1 MSKQPHAKTHEDYT
15 VAIVCAIEFEMS
27 AVRYML
33 DEEHGRLPSTQGDS
47 NDYILG
53 QLCGHNVV
61 LAWLPGNQGKSAA
74 AIVAT
79 NLDRTF
85 PFIKWRFIAGIGG
98 GIPSARND
106 IRLGDVV
113 VSMPEGQYGGVVQY
127 DLGKDTDAGFKLKG
141 FLSAPPSR
149 LRAAVGRMRSDHRFS
164 DNKQCDGAQIV
175 GRIPREHDAPEVH
188 YGLIASG
195 DRVMRSAVQRGI
207 QTQNIGDILCFE
219 MEAAGLMT
227 EFPYVVIRGISHY
240 ADSHENDVWQYYAAA
255 AAAACTKELLSYL
268 DPEMPTEDKLLAS
281 ITSRNHPYGS
291 AVHSTFTGRG
301 VHQTGNGS
309 DLHLNS
315 PVPTTAGS
323 KSTTREQLLE
333 SLQFDQIDARQLSVK
348 KAHAKTCRWF
358 LKTSLYQ
365 KWENKN
371 IPAVDNQF
379 LWIKGKPGAGKSTL
393 MKFLLEHIRSRIR
406 QQKNTDVIISFF
418 FNARGNDLEKS
429 TIGLYRSLLFQLLD
443 GRPELQHVLD
453 AVRPGRQWDLDLLK
467 SLFERAI
474 QALENASVVCLIDA
488 LDECEEAQIR
498 DMVDVLNGL
507 VNEENRLQICFA
519 SRHYPHITI
528 QTGLSVILENQSEH
542 ENDIANYLSTTLR
555 IGQGRLAEQIRTD
568 LQKKASGVFMW
579 VVLVVD
585 ILNKEY
591 DEGGKHHLKERLQQ
605 LPSDLHNLFQ
615 SILLRDS
622 KHQAGLLLCIQWVL
636 FAKQPLTTKQ
646 LYFAILSG
654 FESQYLADCH
664 SEDYSED
671 DARKYILDKSKGL
684 AEATKSKNPTIQF
697 IHESV
702 RDFLL
707 KGDGFSKVFPQLGTN
722 IQGQSHEALKQCCLT
737 YMSMQSL
744 SDLNE
749 STCES
754 VNAQFPF
761 LNYANGGLLYHANQA
776 QVYKICQQH
785 FLTTFPH
792 LEWVEHFNILEPHKL
807 RRYTSKVSLLYIL
820 AEADTPALIS
830 IQAGRQSCFEVE
842 DERYGLPILAA
853 AAAKSHTTTLAML
866 ELEAQRVSG
875 FSFEKFC
882 TQLRP
887 IPDNLNADSR
897 SFSFNGKQELFH
909 QLVEHGSETVSLFF
923 LSANPYVVDSKNK
936 NGKTALMIAAANG
949 HTILME
955 ELFRRGAN
963 VSEKNRKGR
972 TALHSASSEG
982 VLAAATLLIDHG
994 ADVSAPAQGG
1004 GRPLHI
1010 AAHNG

>member
-1 MSKQPHAKTHEDYT
+1 MERGAKRRK
-15 VAIVCAIEFEMS
+15 I
-27 AVRYML
+27 
-33 DEEHGRLPSTQGDS
+33 DS
-47 NDYILG
+47 G
-53 QLCGHNVV
+53 
-61 LAWLPGNQGKSAA
+61 
-74 AIVAT
+74 AT
-79 NLDRTF
+79 NFD
-85 PFIKWRFIAGIGG
+85 
-98 GIPSARND
+98 
-106 IRLGDVV
+106 
-113 VSMPEGQYGGVVQY
+113 
-127 DLGKDTDAGFKLKG
+127 
-141 FLSAPPSR
+141 
-149 LRAAVGRMRSDHRFS
+149 
-164 DNKQCDGAQIV
+164 
-175 GRIPREHDAPEVH
+175 
-188 YGLIASG
+188 
-195 DRVMRSAVQRGI
+195 
-207 QTQNIGDILCFE
+207 
-219 MEAAGLMT
+219 AAGTNGALQRQHHND
-227 EFPYVVIRGISHY
+227 RGSSSF
-240 ADSHENDVWQYYAAA
+240 D
-255 AAAACTKELLSYL
+255 
-268 DPEMPTEDKLLAS
+268 
-281 ITSRNHPYGS
+281 G
-291 AVHSTFTGRG
+291 TGIAMRD
-301 VHQTGNGS
+301 GNFHVQG

-315 PVPTTAGS
+315 SASASTTAGS
-323 KSTTREQLLE
+323 TNTARKQLLE

-358 LKTSLYQ
+358 QKTSLYQ
-365 KWENKN
+365 QWENKN
-371 IPAVDNQF
+371 TPSVDTQF
-379 LWIKGKPGAGKSTL
+379 LWIKGKPGSGKSTL
-393 MKFLLEHIRSRIR
+393 MKFLLEYIRSRIR
-406 QQKNTDVIISFF
+406 RQKSTDVIISFF

-429 TIGLYRSLLFQLLD
+429 TMGLYRSLLLQILEE
-443 GRPELQHVLD
+443 RPELQHVLD
-453 AVRPGRQWDLDLLK
+453 TVRPGRQWDLDLLE

-474 QALENASVVCLIDA
+474 QALENVSVVCLIDA

-498 DMVDVLNGL
+498 DMVDFFNGL
-507 VNEENRLQICFA
+507 VNGENRLQICFA

-528 QTGLSVILENQSEH
+528 QTGLSIILENQGEH

-555 IGQGRLAEQIRTD
+555 IGQGKLAEQIRTD
-568 LQKKASGVFMW
+568 VQKKASGVFMW

-737 YMSMQSL
+737 YMCMESL
-744 SDLNE
+744 SDLNK
-749 STCES
+749 STHES

-761 LNYANGGLLYHANQA
+761 LNYANRGLLYHANQA
-776 QVYKICQQH
+776 QIYHIHQQH

-792 LEWVEHFNILEPHKL
+792 LEWVKHFNVLQTHKL

-820 AEADTPALIS
+820 AEADTPALIP
-830 IQAGRQSCFEVE
+830 ILAGRQSCFEVE
-842 DERYGLPILAA
+842 KERYGLPILAA
-853 AAAKSHTTTLAML
+853 MAAKSHSTTLAML
-866 ELEAQRVSG
+866 KLEAHRVSG
-875 FSFEKFC
+875 FSVETFC
-882 TQLRP
+882 TRLP
-887 IPDNLNADSR
+887 LIPDNLNANSR
-897 SFSFNGKQELFH
+897 SFSFNKKQGLFH

-923 LSANPYVVDSKNK
+923 LSANHYVVDSKNK
-936 NGKTALMIAAANG
+936 NGKTVLMVAAANG
-949 HTILME
+949 HTILMD

-963 VSEKNRKGR
+963 VSEIDSKGR
-972 TALHSASSEG
+972 TALHFASSNG

-1004 GRPLHI
+1004 VRPLHM
-1010 AAHNG
+1010 AAENGVIEVAKYLVDHGADISTTDNSGETPLHKSAENGVIEVAKYLVDHEGLSK